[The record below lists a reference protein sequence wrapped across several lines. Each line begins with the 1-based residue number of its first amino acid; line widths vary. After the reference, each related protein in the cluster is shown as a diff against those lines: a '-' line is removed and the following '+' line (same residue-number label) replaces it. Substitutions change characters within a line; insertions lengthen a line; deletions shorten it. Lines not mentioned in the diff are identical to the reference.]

1 MYKEQVSNPRT
12 HNLSHTTV
20 NPTST
25 TSGSVVSCWQEA
37 KYINY
42 AKNEKNEINGANG
55 AYEANGANRTYGAH
69 RAYGAYGA
77 HGLFLR

>member
-1 MYKEQVSNPRT
+1 MYKEQVSNPKT
-12 HNLSHTTV
+12 HNLSHTIV

-55 AYEANGANRTYGAH
+55 ANRTYGAH
-69 RAYGAYGA
+69 RAYGANGA
-77 HGLFLR
+77 NGV